1 MLWFYDGSFEGF
13 LTALHRSY
21 THKCI
26 PKVLTPDTS
35 QLDLLSELFTIE
47 TDLTVAKKVSNS
59 ITKKFTKKLIERIY
73 HVFLCDDVPREREL
87 LLYIRMGFKD
97 LSLLS
102 DLSHPVVYAIE
113 QYQKRIFSTIH
124 KMHAFTRF
132 EMLEDGLLYAK
143 IAPPRNVLPLL
154 GKHFVKRLGSERF
167 IIHDISRGWIVVYD
181 GKGLEMHEVLDASVP
196 ILHEREQAFQKLWK
210 TFFNTVAIESRK
222 NYKAQRNFVPL
233 LYRGLMTEFREC
245 PS

>member
-1 MLWFYDGSFEGF
+1 MLWLYDGSFEGF
-13 LTALHRSY
+13 LTSLHHSY
-21 THKCI
+21 TRKCI
-26 PKVLTPDTS
+26 PELLTSDTS
-35 QLDLLSELFTIE
+35 KIDLLSEPVIIE
-47 TDLTVAKKVSNS
+47 TDLDIAKKVSTS
-59 ITKKFTKKLIERIY
+59 IAKKLPKKIIERIY

-113 QYQKRIFSTIH
+113 QYQKRLFSTIH
-124 KMHAFTRF
+124 KMQAFTRF

-154 GKHFVKRLGSERF
+154 GKHFVNRLGSEKF
-167 IIHDISRGWIVVYD
+167 IIHDIHRGWIVVYD
-181 GKGLEMHEVLDASVP
+181 GKDLQIHEVLNASVP
-196 ILHEREQAFQKLWK
+196 VLHEREQEFQKLWK

-222 NYKAQRNFVPL
+222 NYKTQRNFVPL
-233 LYRGLMTEFREC
+233 LYRGLMTEFK
-245 PS
+245 SVS